1 MKCNIVP
8 LRQNWRDWELHHNKS
23 NGYYCTHFSLSLS
36 FFTHYVSPSPPSYLL
51 FYSLCT
57 DYTHSHTHT
66 YPNSMAYKDLH
77 LLEEPILVSTGKK
90 KSLIFTISS
99 ILDCPNG
106 FQLPNLKA
114 NEVDA
119 FLCPHTAF

>member
-36 FFTHYVSPSPPSYLL
+36 FFLPTMSLPLPPFTSSFIL
-51 FYSLCT
+51 SARIT
-57 DYTHSHTHT
+57 HTHT
-66 YPNSMAYKDLH
+66 RTYIQTVWHIKIYICLKSPSLFPQ
-77 LLEEPILVSTGKK
+77 EK

>member
-36 FFTHYVSPSPPSYLL
+36 FFYPLCLSLSPLLPPLLFSLHGLHTRTHIQTVWHIKIYICLKSPSL
-51 FYSLCT
+51 F
-57 DYTHSHTHT
+57 
-66 YPNSMAYKDLH
+66 PQ
-77 LLEEPILVSTGKK
+77 EK